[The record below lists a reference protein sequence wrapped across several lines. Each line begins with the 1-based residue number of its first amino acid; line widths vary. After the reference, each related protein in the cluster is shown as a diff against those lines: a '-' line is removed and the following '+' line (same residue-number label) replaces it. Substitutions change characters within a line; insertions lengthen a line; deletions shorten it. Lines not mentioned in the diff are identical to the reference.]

1 MDIETLLT
9 PQPLDPSVSKGAF
22 LADLDCM
29 MEILRDCYGGYDH
42 FGHENFLKA
51 RNAVRRDVETG
62 CDFHSAVGSLKKHL
76 CAVVKDGHFS
86 IGPTASAPRRSDYA
100 VRYDQW
106 NGIPVVVC
114 KRFYHENE
122 AEQAELDGFVE
133 SAARYRNDDPLIMD
147 LRDNSGGSDNYIHDF
162 MRTLFGVEPCYS
174 CRFIQRYSPLFRAYL
189 RREGIPIPFDGDVEV
204 REDDLIPI
212 ESRKP
217 IYVLFN
223 EKTYSSGESAVAYLK
238 TVSSA
243 VTVGEHTGGAFSFGN
258 CVTIYLPNS
267 HLPVYF
273 GTGMVLYERN
283 RNIDAEGGFRGDISM
298 NEFLKR
304 IEMK

>member
-1 MDIETLLT
+1 MDIENLLT
-9 PQPLDPSVSKGAF
+9 PQPLAASVSKAEF
-22 LADLDCM
+22 LADIDCM
-29 MEILRDCYGGYDH
+29 MEVLHDCYGGYDH
-42 FGHENFLKA
+42 FGHERFLAA
-51 RNAVRRDVETG
+51 RNAVLRDVETG
-62 CDFHSAVGSLKKHL
+62 YDFHSAVEGLKKHL
-76 CAVVKDGHFS
+76 CAVAKDGHFT
-86 IGPTASAPRRSDYA
+86 IGPTASTPNRHDYA
-100 VRYDQW
+100 VRYDEW
-106 NGIPVVVC
+106 NGIPVIDC
-114 KRFYHENE
+114 KRFYYENE

-133 SAARYRNDDPLIMD
+133 SAVRYRNDTPLIID
-147 LRDNSGGSDNYIHDF
+147 LRDNSGGSDNYIYDF
-162 MRTLFGVEPCYS
+162 MRNLFGVEPCYS
-174 CRFIQRYSPLFRAYL
+174 CRFIQRYSPLFHAYL

-204 REDDLIPI
+204 REDDLTPI

-273 GTGMVLYERN
+273 GTGMVLYEKT

-298 NEFLKR
+298 DGFLKR
-304 IEMK
+304 IQM